1 MIYRQYSPGCPGP
14 RQAAGRSTGAHGR
27 CAGAGQRTGEKL
39 AWAPVDGGLW
49 MPVIIWLAASIAAV
63 AAVATATMIIA
74 WADGVGICDT
84 WLSVIL
90 PLCR

>member
-1 MIYRQYSPGCPGP
+1 M
-14 RQAAGRSTGAHGR
+14 QA
-27 CAGAGQRTGEKL
+27 
-39 AWAPVDGGLW
+39 
-49 MPVIIWLAASIAAV
+49 IIWLAAPITAV

-74 WADGVGICDT
+74 WADGVSICST

>member
-1 MIYRQYSPGCPGP
+1 MGSAQDSV
-14 RQAAGRSTGAHGR
+14 AGRM
-27 CAGAGQRTGEKL
+27 
-39 AWAPVDGGLW
+39 
-49 MPVIIWLAASIAAV
+49 MPVILWLAAPIAAV

-74 WADGVGICDT
+74 WADGVSICDT